1 MIFTAFVT
9 LAFGVSSALAVPFGN
24 RTLFCA
30 STPSAEEVAAAEAH
44 FASHKVSA
52 KLGANAKFA
61 ATIPVYWH
69 VLQSG
74 TSLSQGNIPEKQIT
88 DSIDVLNA
96 GYAGTGLTFTLA
108 GTDRTTNA
116 NWFQRAA
123 PSTSYQTAMKQSLRK
138 GGANA
143 LNVYTVGFTNVASSY
158 QGLLGYATFPSSYSG
173 APSDD
178 GVVIRYSSVP
188 GGTAEPYN
196 LGQTLTHEV
205 GHWVGLYHTFQG
217 GCAAPGDYV
226 DDTPPQSDGPN
237 GPTSGCPA
245 GKDTCP
251 GGGLDP
257 IHNFMDYSDD
267 YCLTEFTPGQ
277 TVRLQAQ
284 MSTYRGVTV

>member
-116 NWFQRAA
+116 GPEHLLPNCDEAVIAKGWCKCPECLHGRLHQR
-123 PSTSYQTAMKQSLRK
+123 P
-138 GGANA
+138 
-143 LNVYTVGFTNVASSY
+143 SSY

-226 DDTPPQSDGPN
+226 DDTPPQYDGPG

-245 GKDTCP
+245 GKDTC
-251 GGGLDP
+251 
-257 IHNFMDYSDD
+257 
-267 YCLTEFTPGQ
+267 
-277 TVRLQAQ
+277 QAEDLIP
-284 MSTYRGVTV
+284 STTSWTTAMTTA